1 MNQLICGIA
10 NVLYYAVYAYTA
22 VLLIYAIVSWV
33 PSLRG
38 RWTNVLAAL
47 VEPVLIPIRRI
58 IPPLGGLDLAF
69 LIVLLVLQLLVR
81 PALWSLANSCIASV
95 RSW

>member
-1 MNQLICGIA
+1 MCGIA

-22 VLLIYAIVSWV
+22 VLLIYAIVSWF

-38 RWTNVLAAL
+38 RWTYVLAAL
-47 VEPVLIPIRRI
+47 VEPVLMPIRRI
-58 IPPLGGLDLAF
+58 IPPVGGLDLAF

-81 PALWSLANSCIASV
+81 PALWSLANSCMFGS
-95 RSW
+95 